1 VSTRSYDSSLR
12 ARRPLPQLT
21 ENRQRRHLS
30 GSVPKGREFL
40 AWWPEKRAF
49 TQQSTLS
56 NQHDVLGV
64 GNFARGSLK
73 RDLWCGGQPGA
84 GLASHR
90 GGERGGQAVAEP
102 GLGTDLWDRV
112 PGRPVCEDAA

>member
-1 VSTRSYDSSLR
+1 
-12 ARRPLPQLT
+12 
-21 ENRQRRHLS
+21 
-30 GSVPKGREFL
+30 VPKGREFL

-73 RDLWCGGQPGA
+73 
-84 GLASHR
+84 
-90 GGERGGQAVAEP
+90 
-102 GLGTDLWDRV
+102 T
-112 PGRPVCEDAA
+112 